1 MGKLC
6 EEGNVCR
13 DFHKSF
19 WEGRCYLGGTCCL
32 PHLYFL
38 LEMKQYALKLCSS
51 VSSQDFVQLALLP
64 SWAESTLLTLGKREE
79 GLWCYKT
86 LGKRERGDDTEGQPS
101 LPCTHKMQHSRGKL
115 SCTPPRSNSVDD
127 LRAGNTWDHPTETA
141 GQTKVWRRMKRMVF
155 HFWRDEQVPLQ
166 GPERSVNCVN
176 STICL
181 LHLIENKVIGKIQQ
195 GHKTIMPHN

>member
-51 VSSQDFVQLALLP
+51 VSSQDFAQLALLP
-64 SWAESTLLTLGKREE
+64 SWAESTLLTLGKRED
-79 GLWCYKT
+79 GLWCYRT
-86 LGKRERGDDTEGQPS
+86 LGKGERGDDTEGQPS
-101 LPCTHKMQHSRGKL
+101 LPCTHKMQHSRDKL
-115 SCTPPRSNSVDD
+115 SCTPPDQIQLMIRE
-127 LRAGNTWDHPTETA
+127 LGTHETILQKLLA
-141 GQTKVWRRMKRMVF
+141 RLKFEEEGGWRGWSFTSEGMSKCHYKAQKGVWIV
-155 HFWRDEQVPLQ
+155 W
-166 GPERSVNCVN
+166 
-176 STICL
+176 IL
-181 LHLIENKVIGKIQQ
+181 LFAFSI
-195 GHKTIMPHN
+195 